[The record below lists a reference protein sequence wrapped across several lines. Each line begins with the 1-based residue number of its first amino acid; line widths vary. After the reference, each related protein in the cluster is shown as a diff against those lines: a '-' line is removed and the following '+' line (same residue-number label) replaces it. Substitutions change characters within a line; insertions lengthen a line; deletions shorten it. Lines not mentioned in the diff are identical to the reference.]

1 MNDSYSLRSRMLAAA
16 SLVLLIFLGLMGAV
30 LDSAFKSSAE
40 QSVED
45 KLLLHVYGL
54 LSVSDETDGDLMLA
68 EELQEPRFN
77 RMGSGLKGIVLNADA
92 DELWRS
98 TSATDLTPDEIKQ
111 LPQTLTAGAPV
122 FGVLVDAL
130 GVQNFYLGY
139 QVLWQTSESEQ
150 TAYRYFVV
158 EDMEP
163 YEAEIGAFRNNLW
176 SWLAGVVITLVLV
189 QTAIIRWGLK
199 HLERLADDLK
209 AIEDGQR
216 EHLEGNYPKEIEG
229 VTDNL
234 NILLANEREQREKY
248 RTTLADLAHRL
259 KTPMAIIKGTAAG
272 LSEKDTT
279 RQSLDEQ
286 IARMD
291 EIISYQLERAV
302 IRSSKLVRK
311 PIALRPLVQR
321 LLLAI
326 RKVYADKEIAI
337 NAEVAD
343 VRFSGDE
350 RDLME
355 LLGNLLD
362 NACKYG
368 SSIVSLEISE
378 CEAAVNEKA
387 SLQIV
392 VEDDVSGISD
402 KESAL
407 RRGAR
412 LDTHQAGQGI
422 GLAVVAEIVARY
434 SGTISIEESKIGG
447 ARVEVLLT

>member
-1 MNDSYSLRSRMLAAA
+1 M
-16 SLVLLIFLGLMGAV
+16 
-30 LDSAFKSSAE
+30 
-40 QSVED
+40 
-45 KLLLHVYGL
+45 
-54 LSVSDETDGDLMLA
+54 
-68 EELQEPRFN
+68 
-77 RMGSGLKGIVLNADA
+77 
-92 DELWRS
+92 
-98 TSATDLTPDEIKQ
+98 
-111 LPQTLTAGAPV
+111 
-122 FGVLVDAL
+122 
-130 GVQNFYLGY
+130 
-139 QVLWQTSESEQ
+139 
-150 TAYRYFVV
+150 
-158 EDMEP
+158 
-163 YEAEIGAFRNNLW
+163 
-176 SWLAGVVITLVLV
+176 
-189 QTAIIRWGLK
+189 
-199 HLERLADDLK
+199 
-209 AIEDGQR
+209 
-216 EHLEGNYPKEIEG
+216 
-229 VTDNL
+229 
-234 NILLANEREQREKY
+234 
-248 RTTLADLAHRL
+248 
-259 KTPMAIIKGTAAG
+259 
-272 LSEKDTT
+272 
-279 RQSLDEQ
+279 DEQ

-392 VEDDVSGISD
+392 VEDDGSGISD